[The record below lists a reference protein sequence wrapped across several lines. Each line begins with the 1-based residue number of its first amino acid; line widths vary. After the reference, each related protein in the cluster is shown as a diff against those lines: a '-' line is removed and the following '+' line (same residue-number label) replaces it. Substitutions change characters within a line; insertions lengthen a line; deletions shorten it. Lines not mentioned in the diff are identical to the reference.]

1 MSLWLLPGCSVTW
14 RLHCLWLKRRGI
26 ILDVVFNGIQACSR
40 YALLLQVQQ
49 ELCRGR
55 VAEVLVVS
63 LDHSDLNVVQ
73 SMAGT
78 LTSMASY
85 APLAR
90 QAVQAGALQQLL
102 NVLARLEQ
110 QQASQRPEEDILLS
124 LSQAMYNCLW
134 HSDTGAMNFQ
144 DQLVALMQRVRSQT
158 DRTACYCVLKKC
170 CDMIRS

>member
-1 MSLWLLPGCSVTW
+1 MQTKACV
-14 RLHCLWLKRRGI
+14 
-26 ILDVVFNGIQACSR
+26 QAGSDH
-40 YALLLQVQQ
+40 ALLLQVQE

-63 LDHSDLNVVQ
+63 LDHSDLTVVQ

-102 NVLARLEQ
+102 KVLARVEQ
-110 QQASQRPEEDILLS
+110 QQGSERPENHLILS

-134 HSDTGAMNFQ
+134 HSDAGAMNTQ
-144 DQLVALMQRVRSQT
+144 SQAQLVALMQRLRSQT
-158 DRTACYCVLKKC
+158 DRTACYFVLKKC
-170 CDMIRS
+170 CDMLTP

>member
-1 MSLWLLPGCSVTW
+1 MRTVSC
-14 RLHCLWLKRRGI
+14 
-26 ILDVVFNGIQACSR
+26 IQADSR

-63 LDHSDLNVVQ
+63 LDHDDLTVVQ
-73 SMAGT
+73 SMAGA
-78 LTSMASY
+78 LTSMASH
-85 APLAR
+85 APLAK

-110 QQASQRPEEDILLS
+110 QQGNERPEDLMLS

-134 HSDTGAMNFQ
+134 HSDTGAMNSQ
-144 DQLVALMQRVRSQT
+144 SQGQLVALMQRVRSQT
-158 DRTACYCVLKKC
+158 DCTACYCVLKKC
-170 CDMIRS
+170 CDMIRT

>member
-1 MSLWLLPGCSVTW
+1 MSC
-14 RLHCLWLKRRGI
+14 
-26 ILDVVFNGIQACSR
+26 IQACSR
-40 YALLLQVQQ
+40 YTLLLQVQQ
-49 ELCRGR
+49 ELYRGR
-55 VAEVLVVS
+55 VTEVLVVS
-63 LDHSDLNVVQ
+63 LDHGDMTVVQ

-78 LTSMASY
+78 LTSMASH

-110 QQASQRPEEDILLS
+110 QQGSERPEEHLMLS

-134 HSDTGAMNFQ
+134 HSDTGAMNSQ
-144 DQLVALMQRVRSQT
+144 SQGQLIALMQSVRSQT

-170 CDMIRS
+170 CDMIGA